1 MPTRAAVRWAVAANI
16 IVFVI
21 AVAFWV
27 CDSAQTGTAII
38 QTLIL
43 SDTLWVLWL
52 YTRATFTLATTAE
65 DQMKFV
71 KAQFIDT
78 KVGELIRSKPIVVTD
93 RNANRETLISN
104 VGDAFATNVWYLAE
118 GNQAP
123 IPLGSLGEGQ
133 TRVVPIEIAD
143 RHVLIAEARQM
154 PPGVARKFTPTLN
167 VWTGHAFAHGFIQ
180 PSKNAL
186 EHRGSI
192 ADYLTK
198 SPDLLETL
206 AAYDPLRH
214 DPDDA
219 RSIRTPTANSNG
231 PR

>member
-1 MPTRAAVRWAVAANI
+1 
-16 IVFVI
+16 
-21 AVAFWV
+21 
-27 CDSAQTGTAII
+27 
-38 QTLIL
+38 
-43 SDTLWVLWL
+43 
-52 YTRATFTLATTAE
+52 
-65 DQMKFV
+65 
-71 KAQFIDT
+71 
-78 KVGELIRSKPIVVTD
+78 VTD